1 MKQFVYILS
10 SYAENGANNVRATLV
25 RDRLPGMLSE
35 LMQECRP
42 NIDDDESEEQ
52 FRLKELLEQTD
63 AILAEDDGN
72 DLSVLWGGFQLH
84 VVELK
89 P

>member
-1 MKQFVYILS
+1 MKQYVYILS
-10 SYAENGANNVRATLV
+10 SYAEHGAENARATLV

-35 LMQECRP
+35 LVQECFP
-42 NIDDDESEEQ
+42 NIDESEDQ
-52 FRLKELLEQTD
+52 SGLKKLLEQTD
-63 AILAEDDGN
+63 AVLAENGGDNLAAD
-72 DLSVLWGGFQLH
+72 WGGFQLH